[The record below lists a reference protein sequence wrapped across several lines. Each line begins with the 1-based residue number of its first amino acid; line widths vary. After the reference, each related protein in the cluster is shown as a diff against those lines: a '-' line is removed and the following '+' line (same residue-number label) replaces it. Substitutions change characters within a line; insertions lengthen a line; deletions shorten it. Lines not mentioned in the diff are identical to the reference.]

1 VGTGGEAGKLGD
13 RKTRVLAG
21 RYEIDSVL
29 GEGGMA
35 KVFRGTDKVLG
46 RTIAVKVLSPQFA
59 KDHQF
64 VSRFRREAQAA
75 AALNHPNVVSVY
87 DTGSE
92 DGIHWIVMEYV
103 DGRTLKSVVREEGPL
118 LPERAVEIAQ
128 AVCLALATAH
138 EKGLVHRD
146 IKPGNI
152 MLTPSGETKVMD
164 FGIARA
170 TAGADTL
177 TQTAAVLGTAAYLS
191 PEQAQGKP
199 VDARSDI
206 YAVGCVLYEML
217 TARPPFEGDSPVA
230 IAYKHVRETPTPPSR
245 LNGDVPGELDAI
257 VLKAMAK
264 NPDNRY
270 QTTREMAEDLQRL
283 ARGQPVT
290 ATPVLPGDETEV
302 ISRTGSQTQ
311 VMRGVPPEEEE
322 ERRKVWPIV
331 LAAFLVLA
339 ALVALG
345 FLLFQLLR
353 PPQAQLVEVPGVIG
367 KREATARQQLER
379 AAFEVRVRRQFN
391 PDFARGIVFD
401 QRPAGGTEAEEGSV
415 VTIFVSRGTQQVAV
429 PDVRGQS
436 EEEAR
441 QTLSNNDLE
450 ATVVARESSDQPEG
464 TVIRQSPDPG
474 TKVEKGSV
482 VSLVLSSGP
491 GTVFVPTVVCDEK
504 DEAEQAIESRGLNME
519 EVGEE
524 ASLDCPQGT
533 IARQDPEGGA
543 EVERGSTVQVWE
555 SLGPPEPSPTDG
567 G

>member
-1 VGTGGEAGKLGD
+1 LAQGKA
-13 RKTRVLAG
+13 RVLAG

-46 RTIAVKVLSPQFA
+46 RTVAVKVLSPQFA
-59 KDHQF
+59 KDQQF
-64 VSRFRREAQAA
+64 VARFRREAQAA

-92 DGIHWIVMEYV
+92 DGIHWIVMEFV
-103 DGRTLKSVVREEGPL
+103 DGRTLKEIIREEGPL

-128 AVCLALATAH
+128 SICLALATAH

-206 YAVGCVLYEML
+206 YAVGCVLFEML
-217 TARPPFEGDSPVA
+217 TAHPPFEGESPVA
-230 IAYKHVRETPTPPSR
+230 IAYKHVRESPTPPSR
-245 LNGDVPGELDAI
+245 FNRDVPKELDAI
-257 VLKAMAK
+257 VLKCLAK

-270 QTTREMAEDLQRL
+270 QTTREMAEDLHRL

-290 ATPVLPGDETEV
+290 ATPVLPGDPTEV
-302 ISRTGSQTQ
+302 VSRPVRDTQ
-311 VMRGVPPEEEE
+311 VMRRVPPEEEE

-331 LAAFLVLA
+331 LAALLVLA

-345 FLLFQLLR
+345 FFLFQLIR
-353 PPQAQLVEVPGVIG
+353 TPETQLVDVPSVIG
-367 KREATARQQLER
+367 QRLEAARQELES
-379 AAFEVRVRRQFN
+379 AGFKVTVRRETNAEFGRN
-391 PDFARGIVFD
+391 IVYD
-401 QRPAGGTEAEEGSV
+401 QRPKGGAQAEQGSE
-415 VTIFVSRGTQQVAV
+415 VTIFVSKGEEQVTV
-429 PDVRGQS
+429 PNVVGDPRD
-436 EEEAR
+436 EAER
-441 QTLSNNDLE
+441 KLREANLE
-450 ATVVARESSDQPEG
+450 IGLVADRADDAEKG
-464 TVIRQSPDPG
+464 TVLEQSPAAGEKVDPG
-474 TKVEKGSV
+474 TPVNLIV
-482 VSLVLSSGP
+482 SSGP
-491 GTVFVPTVVCDEK
+491 GTVAVPNVVCQDLG
-504 DEAEQAIESRGLNME
+504 DAEEELNSRGLEMQ
-519 EVGEE
+519 VAGEE
-524 ASLDCPQGT
+524 FSLQCESGT
-533 IARQDPEGGA
+533 VARQDPEAGE
-543 EVERGSTVQVWE
+543 EVPKGSTVQVWE
-555 SLGPPEPSPTDG
+555 SQGPEPSPSG
-567 G
+567 

>member
-1 VGTGGEAGKLGD
+1 MADGTA
-13 RKTRVLAG
+13 RVLAG

-46 RTIAVKVLSPQFA
+46 RTVAVKVLAPHFA
-59 KDHQF
+59 KDQQF
-64 VSRFRREAQAA
+64 VARFRREAQAA

-103 DGRTLKSVVREEGPL
+103 DGRTLKDVIREEGRL

-128 AVCLALATAH
+128 SVCMALASAH

-206 YAVGCVLYEML
+206 YAVGCVLFEML
-217 TARPPFEGDSPVA
+217 TAHPPFEGESPVA

-245 LNGDVPGELDAI
+245 FNRDVPKELDAI
-257 VLKAMAK
+257 VLKCLAK

-270 QTTREMAEDLQRL
+270 QTTREMAEDLHRL

-290 ATPVLPGDETEV
+290 ATPVLPGDPTEV
-302 ISRTGSQTQ
+302 VSRPMRETQ
-311 VMRGVPPEEEE
+311 IMRGVPPEEEE
-322 ERRKVWPIV
+322 ERRKVWPIA
-331 LAAFLVLA
+331 LAAVLVLA

-345 FLLFQLLR
+345 FFLFQLLR
-353 PPQAQLVEVPGVIG
+353 PSEAALVEVPRVIG
-367 KREATARQQLER
+367 ETRQEAEQELEQ
-379 AAFEVRVRRQFN
+379 AGFVVRVERDFN
-391 PDFARGIVFD
+391 ADFARNLVFD
-401 QRPAGGTEAEEGSV
+401 QRPPGGTQAEQGSE
-415 VTIFVSRGTQQVAV
+415 VTIFVSKGEEQVTV
-429 PDVRGQS
+429 PNLVGKSRQEAEQILS
-436 EEEAR
+436 ER
-441 QTLSNNDLE
+441 DLE
-450 ATVVARESSDQPEG
+450 VGLVTERDDPAEPG
-464 TVIRQSPDPG
+464 TVLEQSPGAGERVDPG
-474 TKVEKGSV
+474 TPVNLIV
-482 VSLVLSSGP
+482 SSGP
-491 GTVFVPTVVCDEK
+491 GTVAVPNVVCD
-504 DEAEQAIESRGLNME
+504 DLDTAEQEIEGRGLDMQVEDE
-519 EVGEE
+519 EF
-524 ASLDCPQGT
+524 SLQCPEGT
-533 IARQDPEGGA
+533 VARQEPEAGT
-543 EVERGSTVQVWE
+543 EVERGSTVRVWE
-555 SLGPPEPSPTDG
+555 SLGPEPEPSPTDG
-567 G
+567 D

>member
-1 VGTGGEAGKLGD
+1 LADGTA
-13 RKTRVLAG
+13 RVLAG

-46 RTIAVKVLSPQFA
+46 RTVAVKVLAPHFA
-59 KDHQF
+59 KDQQF
-64 VSRFRREAQAA
+64 VARFRREAQAA

-103 DGRTLKSVVREEGPL
+103 DGRTLKDVIREEGRL

-128 AVCLALATAH
+128 SVCMALASAH

-206 YAVGCVLYEML
+206 YAVGCVLFEML
-217 TARPPFEGDSPVA
+217 TAHPPFEGESPVA

-245 LNGDVPGELDAI
+245 FNRDVPKELDAI
-257 VLKAMAK
+257 VLKCLAK

-270 QTTREMAEDLQRL
+270 QTTREMAEDLHRL

-290 ATPVLPGDETEV
+290 ATPVLPGDPTEV
-302 ISRTGSQTQ
+302 VSRPMRETQ
-311 VMRGVPPEEEE
+311 IMREVPPEEEQ
-322 ERRKVWPIV
+322 ERRKVWPIA
-331 LAAFLVLA
+331 LAAVLVLA

-345 FLLFQLLR
+345 FFLFQLLR
-353 PPQAQLVEVPGVIG
+353 PSEAALVEVPRVIG
-367 KREATARQQLER
+367 ETRQEAEQELEQ
-379 AAFEVRVRRQFN
+379 AGFVVRVERDFN
-391 PDFARGIVFD
+391 ADFARNLVFD
-401 QRPAGGTEAEEGSV
+401 QRPPGGTQAEQGSE
-415 VTIFVSRGTQQVAV
+415 VTIFVSKGEEQVTV
-429 PDVRGQS
+429 PNLVGKSRQEAEQILS
-436 EEEAR
+436 ER
-441 QTLSNNDLE
+441 DLE
-450 ATVVARESSDQPEG
+450 VGLVTERDDPAEPG
-464 TVIRQSPDPG
+464 TVLEQSPGAGERVDPG
-474 TKVEKGSV
+474 TPVNLIV
-482 VSLVLSSGP
+482 SSGP
-491 GTVFVPTVVCDEK
+491 GTVAVPNVVCD
-504 DEAEQAIESRGLNME
+504 DLDTAEQEIEGRGLDMQVEDE
-519 EVGEE
+519 EF
-524 ASLDCPQGT
+524 SLQCPEGT
-533 IARQDPEGGA
+533 VARQEPEAGT
-543 EVERGSTVQVWE
+543 EVERGSTVRVWE
-555 SLGPPEPSPTDG
+555 SLGPEPEPSPTDG
-567 G
+567 D

>member
-1 VGTGGEAGKLGD
+1 MGD

-46 RTIAVKVLSPQFA
+46 RTVAVKVLAPQFA

-64 VSRFRREAQAA
+64 VTRFRREAQAA

-118 LPERAVEIAQ
+118 LPERAVEIAE
-128 AVCLALATAH
+128 AICLALSTAH

-217 TARPPFEGDSPVA
+217 TAHPPFEGDSPVA

-245 LNGDVPGELDAI
+245 LNGDVPKELDAI

-270 QTTREMAEDLQRL
+270 QTTREMAADLQRL

-290 ATPVLPGDETEV
+290 ATPILAGDSTEV
-302 ISRTGSQTQ
+302 ISRTGQQTQ
-311 VMRGVPPEEEE
+311 VMRGAPPEEE

-331 LAAFLVLA
+331 LAALLVLA
-339 ALVALG
+339 ALIALG
-345 FLLFQLLR
+345 FFLFQLLR
-353 PPQAQLVEVPGVIG
+353 PPQAALVEVPRVIG
-367 KREATARQQLER
+367 DTRQVAEQKLER
-379 AAFEVRVRRQFN
+379 AGFEVTVRREFN
-391 PDFARGIVFD
+391 AEFGSGRVFD
-401 QRPAGGTEAEEGSV
+401 QRPQGGAQAEQGSE
-415 VTIFVSRGTQQVAV
+415 VTIFVSRGERQVEV
-429 PDVRGQS
+429 PNVVGQS
-436 EEEAR
+436 REQAQQEIR
-441 QTLSNNDLE
+441 DSNLE
-450 ATVVARESSDQPEG
+450 VGLVTEREDPAEPG
-464 TVIRQSPDPG
+464 TVLEQSPAAGEKVDPD
-474 TKVEKGSV
+474 TEVNLV
-482 VSLVLSSGP
+482 VSSGP
-491 GTVFVPTVVCDEK
+491 GTVAVPNVVCDDLDTA
-504 DEAEQAIESRGLNME
+504 DEDIEGRGLDMQVE
-519 EVGEE
+519 GEE
-524 ASLDCPQGT
+524 INLQCDDGT
-533 IARQDPEGGA
+533 VARQEPEAGS
-543 EVERGSTVQVWE
+543 EVPRGSTVRVWE
-555 SLGPPEPSPTDG
+555 TANPEPTPTDG
-567 G
+567 D

>member
-1 VGTGGEAGKLGD
+1 LGD

-46 RTIAVKVLSPQFA
+46 RTIAVKVLAPQFA

-103 DGRTLKSVVREEGPL
+103 DGRTLKSVIRQEGPL
-118 LPERAVEIAQ
+118 LPERAVEITQ
-128 AVCLALATAH
+128 AICLALATAH

-170 TAGADTL
+170 SAGADTL

-217 TARPPFEGDSPVA
+217 TAHPPFEGDSPVA

-245 LNGDVPGELDAI
+245 LNGDVPAELDAI

-283 ARGQPVT
+283 ARGQPVA

-353 PPQAQLVEVPGVIG
+353 TPEAQLVEVPRVIG
-367 KREATARQQLER
+367 DTREVAVRKLEQ
-379 AAFEVRVRRQFN
+379 AGLEVKVRRQFN
-391 PDFARGIVFD
+391 PFPRNVVFD
-401 QRPAGGTEAEEGSV
+401 QRPAGGAEVEEGSQ
-415 VTIFVSRGTQQVAV
+415 VTIFVSRGEEQVEV
-429 PDVRGQS
+429 PNVVGDPREQAEQRIRNAGLEVGLVDDR
-436 EEEAR
+436 
-441 QTLSNNDLE
+441 NDD
-450 ATVVARESSDQPEG
+450 APPG
-464 TVIRQSPDPG
+464 TVLEQSPSGGEMVAPG
-474 TKVEKGSV
+474 TEVNLIV
-482 VSLVLSSGP
+482 SSGP
-491 GTVFVPTVVCDEK
+491 GTVAVPSVVCD
-504 DEAEQAIESRGLNME
+504 DLDAAEQEIESRELDMQVE
-519 EVGEE
+519 GEE
-524 ASLDCPQGT
+524 INLQCDEGT
-533 IARQDPEGGA
+533 VARQEPEAGS
-543 EVERGSTVQVWE
+543 EVPRGSTVRVWE
-555 SLGPPEPSPTDG
+555 TVNPEPTPTDG
-567 G
+567 D

>member
-1 VGTGGEAGKLGD
+1 MGGEAGRLAD

-46 RTIAVKVLSPQFA
+46 RTVAVKVLAPQFA

-64 VSRFRREAQAA
+64 VTRFRREAQAA
-75 AALNHPNVVSVY
+75 AGLNHPNVVSVY

-92 DGIHWIVMEYV
+92 DGIHWIVMEFV
-103 DGRTLKSVVREEGPL
+103 DGRTLKTVVREEGPL

-128 AVCLALATAH
+128 AICLALSTAH

-217 TARPPFEGDSPVA
+217 TAHPPFEGDSPVA

-290 ATPVLPGDETEV
+290 ATPILPGDATEV
-302 ISRTGSQTQ
+302 ISRTGGQTQ

-322 ERRKVWPIV
+322 ERRKMWPIV

-353 PPQAQLVEVPGVIG
+353 SPEAALVEVPRVIG
-367 KREATARQQLER
+367 DTRDVAVRKLER
-379 AAFEVRVRRQFN
+379 AGFEVRERRAFN
-391 PDFARGIVFD
+391 PQFGRNIVFD
-401 QRPAGGTEAEEGSV
+401 QRPPDGTQAEEGSE
-415 VTIFVSRGTQQVAV
+415 VTIFVSRGEKQVTV
-429 PDVRGQS
+429 PNVVGKPRG
-436 EEEAR
+436 EAER
-441 QTLSNNDLE
+441 QIRENDLE
-450 ATVVARESSDQPEG
+450 VGLVTDREDPAEPG
-464 TVIRQSPDPG
+464 TVLEQSPDPG
-474 TKVEKGSV
+474 DKVDPGTEVNLV
-482 VSLVLSSGP
+482 VSAGP
-491 GTVFVPTVVCDEK
+491 GTVAVPNVVCD
-504 DEAEQAIESRGLNME
+504 DLDTAEEEIEGRGLDMQVEGE
-519 EVGEE
+519 EVSLQCEE
-524 ASLDCPQGT
+524 GT
-533 IARQDPEGGA
+533 VARQEPEAGS
-543 EVERGSTVQVWE
+543 EVQRGSTVRVWE
-555 SLGPPEPSPTDG
+555 AVSPEPSPTDG
-567 G
+567 D

>member
-1 VGTGGEAGKLGD
+1 LADGTA
-13 RKTRVLAG
+13 RVLAG

-46 RTIAVKVLSPQFA
+46 RTVAVKVLAPHFA
-59 KDHQF
+59 KDQQF
-64 VSRFRREAQAA
+64 VARFRREAQAA

-103 DGRTLKSVVREEGPL
+103 DGRTLKDVIREEGRL

-128 AVCLALATAH
+128 SVCMALATAH

-206 YAVGCVLYEML
+206 YAVGCVLFEML
-217 TARPPFEGDSPVA
+217 TAHPPFEGESPVA

-245 LNGDVPGELDAI
+245 FNRDVPKELDAI
-257 VLKAMAK
+257 VLKCLAK

-270 QTTREMAEDLQRL
+270 QTTREMAEDLHRL

-290 ATPVLPGDETEV
+290 ATPVLPGDPTEV
-302 ISRTGSQTQ
+302 VSRPMRETQ
-311 VMRGVPPEEEE
+311 IMRGVPPEEEE
-322 ERRKVWPIV
+322 ERRKVWPIA
-331 LAAFLVLA
+331 LAAVLVLA

-345 FLLFQLLR
+345 FFLFRLLR
-353 PPQAQLVEVPGVIG
+353 PSEAALVEVPRVIG
-367 KREATARQQLER
+367 ETRQEAEQELEQ
-379 AAFEVRVRRQFN
+379 AGFVVRVERDFN
-391 PDFARGIVFD
+391 ADFARNLVFD
-401 QRPAGGTEAEEGSV
+401 QRPPGGTQAEQGSE
-415 VTIFVSRGTQQVAV
+415 VTIFVSKGEEQVTV
-429 PDVRGQS
+429 PNLVGKSRQEAEQILS
-436 EEEAR
+436 ER
-441 QTLSNNDLE
+441 DLE
-450 ATVVARESSDQPEG
+450 VGLVTERDDPAEPG
-464 TVIRQSPDPG
+464 TVLEQSPSAGERVDPG
-474 TKVEKGSV
+474 TPVNLIV
-482 VSLVLSSGP
+482 SSGP
-491 GTVFVPTVVCDEK
+491 GTVAVPNVVCD
-504 DEAEQAIESRGLNME
+504 DLDTAEQEIEGRGLDMQVEDE
-519 EVGEE
+519 EF
-524 ASLDCPQGT
+524 SLQCPEGT
-533 IARQDPEGGA
+533 VARQEPEAGS
-543 EVERGSTVQVWE
+543 EVERGSTVRVWE
-555 SLGPPEPSPTDG
+555 SLGPEPEPSPTDG
-567 G
+567 D

>member
-1 VGTGGEAGKLGD
+1 LAEG
-13 RKTRVLAG
+13 KTRVLAG

-46 RTIAVKVLSPQFA
+46 RTVAVKVLAPQFA
-59 KDHQF
+59 KDQQF
-64 VSRFRREAQAA
+64 VARFRREAQAA
-75 AALNHPNVVSVY
+75 AGLNHPNVVSIY

-103 DGRTLKSVVREEGPL
+103 EGRTLKEIVREEGPL
-118 LPERAVEIAQ
+118 LPERATEIAH
-128 AVCLALATAH
+128 AICLALAVAH

-146 IKPGNI
+146 IKPANI
-152 MLTPSGETKVMD
+152 MITPSGETKVMD

-177 TQTAAVLGTAAYLS
+177 TQTATVLGTAAYLS

-206 YAVGCVLYEML
+206 YAVGCVLFEML
-217 TARPPFEGDSPVA
+217 TAHPPFEGDSPVA
-230 IAYKHVRETPTPPSR
+230 IAYKHVRESPTPPSR
-245 LNGDVPGELDAI
+245 FNRDVPKELDAV
-257 VLKAMAK
+257 VLKCLAK

-270 QTTREMAEDLQRL
+270 QTTRELAEDLQRL
-283 ARGQPVT
+283 ARGQPVA
-290 ATPVLPGDETEV
+290 ATPVLPGDPTEV
-302 ISRTGSQTQ
+302 VTRQAGATQ

-331 LAAFLVLA
+331 LAALLVLA

-353 PPQAQLVEVPGVIG
+353 TPEAQLVEVPRVIG
-367 KREATARQQLER
+367 DTRQVAERKLEQ
-379 AAFEVRVRRQFN
+379 AGFEVRLRREFN
-391 PDFARGIVFD
+391 AEFGPGLVFD
-401 QRPAGGTEAEEGSV
+401 QRPPGGTQADQGSE
-415 VTIFVSRGTQQVAV
+415 VTIFVSRGEEQVAV
-429 PDVRGQS
+429 PDVRGET

-441 QTLSNNDLE
+441 RILDQNDLE
-450 ATVVARESSDQPEG
+450 ANVVAREPSDEPEG

-474 TKVEKGSV
+474 TRVEKGTAVNLV
-482 VSLVLSSGP
+482 VSAGP
-491 GTVFVPTVVCDEK
+491 GTVAVPNVVCDDK
-504 DEAEQAIESRGLNME
+504 DDAEQEIESRGLNME

-524 ASLDCPQGT
+524 FSLACPEGR
-533 IARQDPEGGA
+533 IARQDPEAGT
-543 EVERGSTVQVWE
+543 EVERGSTVRVWE
-555 SLGPPEPSPTDG
+555 SLGPEPEPSPTDEEG
-567 G
+567 D

>member
-1 VGTGGEAGKLGD
+1 MGGEAGRLAD

-46 RTIAVKVLSPQFA
+46 RTVAVKVLAPQYA

-92 DGIHWIVMEYV
+92 DGIHWIVMEFV
-103 DGRTLKSVVREEGPL
+103 DGRTLKTVVREEGPV

-128 AVCLALATAH
+128 AICLALATAH

-146 IKPGNI
+146 VKPANI
-152 MLTPSGETKVMD
+152 MITPSGETKVMD

-170 TAGADTL
+170 SAGADTL
-177 TQTAAVLGTAAYLS
+177 TQTAAILGTAAYLS

-217 TARPPFEGDSPVA
+217 TGHPPFEGDSPVA
-230 IAYKHVRETPTPPSR
+230 IAYKHVRETPTQPSR
-245 LNGDVPGELDAI
+245 LNGDVPDELDAI

-290 ATPVLPGDETEV
+290 ATPVLPGDATEV
-302 ISRTGSQTQ
+302 ISRTGGQTQ

-353 PPQAQLVEVPGVIG
+353 SPEAALVEVPRVIG
-367 KREATARQQLER
+367 DTRDVAVRKLER
-379 AAFEVRVRRQFN
+379 AGFEVTVRRQFN
-391 PDFARGIVFD
+391 PFPRNVVFD
-401 QRPAGGTEAEEGSV
+401 QRPAGGAEVEEGSP
-415 VTIFVSRGTQQVAV
+415 VTIFVSRGEEQIEV
-429 PDVRGQS
+429 PNVVGDPREQAEQRIRDAG
-436 EEEAR
+436 
-441 QTLSNNDLE
+441 LE
-450 ATVVARESSDQPEG
+450 VGLVDEREDDAPTG
-464 TVIRQSPDPG
+464 TVLEQSPSAGEQVDPK
-474 TKVEKGSV
+474 TEVNLV
-482 VSLVLSSGP
+482 VSAGP
-491 GTVFVPTVVCDEK
+491 GTVAVPNVVCD
-504 DEAEQAIESRGLNME
+504 DLDTAEEELESRGLEMQ
-519 EVGEE
+519 VDGEE
-524 ASLDCPQGT
+524 ISLQCEEGT
-533 IARQDPEGGA
+533 VARQEPEAGS
-543 EVERGSTVQVWE
+543 EVQRGSTVRVWE
-555 SLGPPEPSPTDG
+555 AIAPEPSPTDG
-567 G
+567 D